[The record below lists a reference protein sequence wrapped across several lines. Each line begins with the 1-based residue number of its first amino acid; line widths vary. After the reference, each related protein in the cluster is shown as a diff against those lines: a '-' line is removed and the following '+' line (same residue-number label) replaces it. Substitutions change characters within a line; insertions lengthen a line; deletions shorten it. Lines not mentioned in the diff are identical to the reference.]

1 MQSASSSSAQSIVG
15 FILNDIRPSVRQSVR
30 TMIAN
35 RFEIFSGDDSSFVEE
50 ITEQVILR
58 ITKYTREQVEYFL
71 KQSRKPVQPARPVVG
86 KAVPSW
92 PPAAGSGGL
101 QAIFGISGANN
112 VKVET
117 PGYQYAYLTAGSEEG

>member
-1 MQSASSSSAQSIVG
+1 
-15 FILNDIRPSVRQSVR
+15 
-30 TMIAN
+30 MIAN

-117 PGYQYAYLTAGSEEG
+117 PGYQYAYLTAGGEEG